1 MTSLGLRFLPVKVN
15 SNSLASPPSYSSDE
29 KTDGG
34 RGHSLEERFIT
45 VSRAAPRAAPIPG
58 SFDMDVSD
66 NEQHRDIVLF
76 VIQCKHLLSNLAE
89 SEVLGSRMEVQ
100 GDGLSVK
107 GASRIGIV
115 TKRRNGACSMR
126 YRYLVATSHLP
137 RY

>member
-15 SNSLASPPSYSSDE
+15 SNSLASPPPYSSDE

-34 RGHSLEERFIT
+34 RGHSLEEHFIT
-45 VSRAAPRAAPIPG
+45 VSRAAPIPG
-58 SFDMDVSD
+58 SSDMDVSD

-107 GASRIGIV
+107 GASRIGTV